1 MTLPQPQTKVS
12 AIIMNE
18 GKVLIGRS
26 KGGKWETPTADIM
39 PFEGIKETAVRAVV
53 TNTGVVS
60 DPQNVIFVSEVLK
73 QREAEHKVLIYLF
86 SKYISGGESFI
97 YEGDW
102 TEAQWVDVRELA
114 EYQDAMTDETVD
126 AFYKFSMILR
136 QSAARTGAQ
145 A

>member
-1 MTLPQPQTKVS
+1 MLPQPLTQVS
-12 AIIMNE
+12 SIIMDN

-26 KGGKWETPTADIM
+26 NGGKWETPTADIM
-39 PFEGIKETAVRAVV
+39 PFEGIKEAAARAVV
-53 TNTGVVS
+53 MSTGVVS

-86 SKYISGGESFI
+86 SKYISGGENFI
-97 YEGDW
+97 FEGDW
-102 TEAQWVDVRELA
+102 AEALWVDVRELA

-136 QSAARTGAQ
+136 QSAARSGAQ